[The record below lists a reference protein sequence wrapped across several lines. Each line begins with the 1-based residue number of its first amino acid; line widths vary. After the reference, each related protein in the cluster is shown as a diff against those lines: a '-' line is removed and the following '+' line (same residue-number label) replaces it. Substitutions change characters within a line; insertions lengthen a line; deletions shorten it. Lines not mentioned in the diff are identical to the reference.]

1 MVETRWTSGGQPV
14 ASASAVPLLIRPA
27 EPDEFGA
34 VADLCVAAYA
44 TFVDADADG
53 YADVLRDV
61 AARAAAA
68 EVLVAEEG
76 GELLGTIT
84 FVPDGGALGEIA
96 EDGEAEFRMLAVA
109 PAGQGRGVGTALM
122 RHVLDETVRRGRT
135 GVVCSSQPAMRAAHR
150 VYERLG
156 FRRDP
161 ERDWSPV
168 PGVDLLAFAWHPLPD
183 HARRNQV
190 SWDAEA
196 ANYVEAARRNW
207 AASEIS
213 WGTWDVPEAEVG
225 ALPPVDGMDVI
236 ELGCGTAYV
245 SAWLGRRG
253 ARPVGVDLSAKQLET
268 ARAMQEQHG
277 VAFPLHHASAEDVP
291 LPDASFDL
299 AVSEYGASLWCD
311 PDAWVAEAARLLRP
325 GGLLVFLTN
334 SLIATLCSPETG
346 PAGERLVRDQ
356 RGLRA
361 VTYPD
366 DDAVEFHLAHGEWM
380 ATMTR
385 HGFAV
390 EALHELYAPP
400 GADPARFEW
409 VTPEWARR
417 WPHEELW
424 RARKA

>member
-1 MVETRWTSGGQPV
+1 M
-14 ASASAVPLLIRPA
+14 
-27 EPDEFGA
+27 
-34 VADLCVAAYA
+34 
-44 TFVDADADG
+44 DADTDG

-61 AARAAAA
+61 ARRAAVA

-96 EDGEAEFRMLAVA
+96 EADEAEFRMLAVA

-122 RHVLDETVRRGRT
+122 RHVLDETVPRGRT
-135 GVVCSSQPAMRAAHR
+135 RHRLLQPARDARRAP
-150 VYERLG
+150 RLRAPRLPPPPG
-156 FRRDP
+156 
-161 ERDWSPV
+161 RDWSPV
-168 PGVDLLAFAWHPLPD
+168 PGVDLIAFGCDGLPD
-183 HARRNQV
+183 HARRNQA
-190 SWDAEA
+190 SWD
-196 ANYVEAARRNW
+196 VEAAHYVEPARRSW
-207 AASEIS
+207 AASEIT

-225 ALPPVDGMDVI
+225 VLPPVDGLDVV

-245 SAWLGRRG
+245 SAWLARRG
-253 ARPVGVDLSAKQLET
+253 ARPVGVDLSARQLET
-268 ARAMQEQHG
+268 ARAMQAEHG
-277 VAFPLHHASAEDVP
+277 LAFPLHHASAEDVP

-299 AVSEYGASLWCD
+299 AISEYGASLWCD
-311 PDAWVAEAARLLRP
+311 PDAWIAEAARLLRS

-334 SLIATLCSPETG
+334 SLIATLCSPDDG
-346 PAGERLVRDQ
+346 PAVERLVRDQ

-366 DDAVEFHLAHGEWM
+366 DDAVEFHLAHGEWI
-380 ATMTR
+380 ATLAR

-400 GADPARFEW
+400 GADPERFKW

-417 WPHEELW
+417 WPHEEIW